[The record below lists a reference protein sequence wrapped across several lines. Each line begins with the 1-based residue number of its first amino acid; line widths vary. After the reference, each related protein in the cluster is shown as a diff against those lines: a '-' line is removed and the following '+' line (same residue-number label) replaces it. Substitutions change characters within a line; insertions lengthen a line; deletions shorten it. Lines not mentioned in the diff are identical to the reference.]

1 MTIPRSE
8 QINLDETPYYHCMSR
23 CVRGAY
29 LCGQDQNTTK
39 NFAHRKSWV
48 LSRLRFL
55 SEIFAIKICAYA
67 IMSNHY
73 HLVLYVDKAFVDV
86 LTESEVCEFWEKLFP
101 KDVEKHKKNNTLTRK
116 KLKQWRANLYSIS
129 LFMACLN
136 EFIARKAN
144 QEDDC
149 KGRFWEGRFKSQ
161 ALLDDGAVLSAMAYV
176 DLNPIR
182 ANLAMTP
189 EDSDFTSIQAR
200 IKQYQTG
207 LDTQHQENSSKQPAT
222 EMQNDFL
229 MPLSSSEDDKNSV
242 PFNIVDYFMLVEETG
257 RVMRED
263 KAGFISSNIR
273 PLFDRLSLLPSGWLR
288 LVKQLQKGY
297 AYAVGNSQHLSK
309 FTHPFLKG
317 SPKGICLSNC
327 CYQSN

>member
-1 MTIPRSE
+1 MTVPRSE

-29 LCGQDQNTTK
+29 LCGQDQNTNK
-39 NFAHRKSWV
+39 NFAHRKFWV

-73 HLVLYVDKAFVDV
+73 HLVLYVDKPFVDD
-86 LTESEVCEFWEKLFP
+86 LTDSEVCGFWEKLFP
-101 KDVEKHKKNNTLTRK
+101 KDVAKHKKNNTLTRK
-116 KLKQWRANLYSIS
+116 KLKQWRTNLYSIS

-144 QEDDC
+144 QEDEC

-182 ANLAMTP
+182 ANMALTP

-200 IKQYQTG
+200 IEQYQKS
-207 LDTQHQENSSKQPAT
+207 LDTPEQANSSNHAAMS
-222 EMQNDFL
+222 MQNDFL
-229 MPLSSSEDDKNSV
+229 MPLSSSDDNKKSI
-242 PFNIVDYFMLVEETG
+242 PFDIVDYFMLVEETG
-257 RVMRED
+257 RVIRED
-263 KAGFISSNIR
+263 KAGFISSNVR
-273 PLFDRLSLLPSGWLR
+273 PIFDRLSLFPSGWLR
-288 LVKQLQKGY
+288 MVKQLQKGY
-297 AYAVGNSQHLSK
+297 AYAVGNSQRLSK
-309 FTHPFLKG
+309 FTNAFLTG

-327 CYQSN
+327 CYQIN